1 MPKRNTVMV
10 SKFFAF
16 LDRMKLIDRWALM
29 RNTSVED
36 VAQHTMQ
43 VAVIAHALCVIE
55 NKLYGGAYDADK
67 AAVLALYH
75 ESAEVVTG
83 DLPTPVKYYDADINR
98 AYKNIEH
105 RAEQK
110 LVDTLPPELK
120 DAFAAYVKPDKSV
133 AEYAIVKR
141 ADKLSALIKCVE
153 ELAVGN
159 KEFEKAHSATLESLT
174 NVPERSVKYFLDV
187 FVPAYSMS
195 LDSLLD

>member
-1 MPKRNTVMV
+1 MT

-29 RNTSVED
+29 RNTAIED

-43 VAVIAHALCVIE
+43 VAMIAHALCVIE
-55 NKLYGGAYDADK
+55 NTLYGGKLDADK

-110 LVDTLPPELK
+110 LVNTLPDELK
-120 DAFAAYVKPDKSV
+120 AAFAPCVTPDKSS
-133 AEYAIVKR
+133 AEYVFVKR
-141 ADKLSALIKCVE
+141 ADKMSALIKCVE

-159 KEFEKAHSATLESLT
+159 NEFEKAYEATAQSLKD
-174 NVPERSVKYFLDV
+174 VPEKSVAYFLDT
-187 FVPAYSMS
+187 FIPAYSMS

>member
-1 MPKRNTVMV
+1 MT

-43 VAVIAHALCVIE
+43 VAMIAHALCVIE
-55 NKLYGGAYDADK
+55 NTLYGGKLDANK

-83 DLPTPVKYYDADINR
+83 DLPTPVKYYDDDINR

-110 LVDTLPPELK
+110 LINTLPDELK
-120 DAFAAYVKPDKSV
+120 AAFAPCVTPEKSS
-133 AEYAIVKR
+133 AEYVFVKR
-141 ADKLSALIKCVE
+141 ADKMSALIKCVE
-153 ELAVGN
+153 ELSVGN
-159 KEFEKAHSATLESLT
+159 KEFEKAYEATAVSLKS
-174 NVPERSVKYFLDV
+174 VPEKSVAYFLDT
-187 FVPAYSMS
+187 FIPAYSMS

>member
-1 MPKRNTVMV
+1 MTSN
-10 SKFFAF
+10 FFAF

-29 RNTSVED
+29 RNTTVED

-43 VAVIAHALCVIE
+43 VSMLAHALCVIE
-55 NKLYGGAYDADK
+55 NTLYGGNYNAER

-83 DLPTPVKYYDADINR
+83 DLPTPVKYYDNDINR

-110 LVDTLPPELK
+110 LIDTLPEELRA
-120 DAFAAYVKPDKSV
+120 AFAGYVKPDKKCP
-133 AEYAIVKR
+133 EYVIVKD

-159 KEFEKAHSATLESLT
+159 REFKKAYDATYKSLEKVSEQSI
-174 NVPERSVKYFLDV
+174 KYFIDV
-187 FVPAYSMS
+187 FLPAYSMS

>member
-1 MPKRNTVMV
+1 MV

-29 RNTSVED
+29 RNTAVED

-43 VAVIAHALCVIE
+43 VAMIAHALCVIE
-55 NKLYGGAYDADK
+55 NTLFPSGTPLDAEK

-83 DLPTPVKYYDADINR
+83 DLPTPVKYYDGDINR

-110 LVDTLPPELK
+110 LVDTLPSELK
-120 DAFAAYVKPDKSV
+120 AAFSCYVKPDK
-133 AEYAIVKR
+133 ACHEYVYVKR

-159 KEFEKAHSATLESLT
+159 KEFEKAYASTLESLT
-174 NVPERSVKYFLDV
+174 GVPEKSVGYFLET
-187 FVPAYSMS
+187 FIPAYSMS

>member
-1 MPKRNTVMV
+1 MT

-29 RNTSVED
+29 RNTAVED

-43 VAVIAHALCVIE
+43 VAMIAHALCVIE
-55 NKLYGGAYDADK
+55 NTVYGGKLDANK

-98 AYKNIEH
+98 AYKNIES

-110 LVDTLPPELK
+110 LVDTLPEELK
-120 DAFAAYVKPDKSV
+120 SAFSPYVKADKT
-133 AEYAIVKR
+133 APEYMYVKR
-141 ADKLSALIKCVE
+141 ADKMSALIKCVE

-159 KEFEKAHSATLESLT
+159 KEFEKAHEATLKSLAD
-174 NVPERSVKYFLDV
+174 VPEKSVKYFLDV
-187 FVPAYSMS
+187 FIPAYSMS

>member
-1 MPKRNTVMV
+1 MV

-43 VAVIAHALCVIE
+43 VAMIAHALCVIE
-55 NKLYGGAYDADK
+55 NELYGGKLDANK
-67 AAVLALYH
+67 AAVMALYH

-105 RAEQK
+105 RAERK
-110 LVDTLPPELK
+110 LVETLPEELK
-120 DAFAAYVKPDKSV
+120 HAFAPFVSPEKDCPEYVF
-133 AEYAIVKR
+133 VKR
-141 ADKLSALIKCVE
+141 ADKMSALVKCVE

-159 KEFEKAHSATLESLT
+159 GEFKKAYDATVASLAD
-174 NVPERSVKYFLDV
+174 VPEKSVKYFLDV
-187 FVPAYSMS
+187 FIPAYSMS

>member
-1 MPKRNTVMV
+1 
-10 SKFFAF
+10 
-16 LDRMKLIDRWALM
+16 MKLIDRWALM

-43 VAVIAHALCVIE
+43 VAMIAHALCVIE
-55 NKLYGGAYDADK
+55 NTVYGGDYDAEK

-110 LVDTLPPELK
+110 LVDTLPDELRA
-120 DAFAAYVKPDKSV
+120 AFAPFVKSDRSV
-133 AEYAIVKR
+133 KEYALVKC
-141 ADKLSALIKCVE
+141 ADKMSALIKCVE

-159 KEFEKAHSATLESLT
+159 SEFKNAYDATLDSLKDMS
-174 NVPERSVKYFLDV
+174 ERSVGYFLET
-187 FVPAYSMS
+187 FIPAYSMS
-195 LDSLLD
+195 LDNLLD

>member
-1 MPKRNTVMV
+1 MV

-43 VAVIAHALCVIE
+43 VAMIAHALCVIE
-55 NKLYGGAYDADK
+55 NTLYGGALDAEK

-83 DLPTPVKYYDADINR
+83 DLPTPVKYYDANINR

-110 LVDTLPPELK
+110 LVDTLPDELK
-120 DAFAAYVKPDKSV
+120 NAFAPFVKSDKS
-133 AEYAIVKR
+133 APEQAYVKR

-153 ELAVGN
+153 ELSVGN
-159 KEFEKAHSATLESLT
+159 KEFEKAYDATLASLR
-174 NVPERSVKYFLDV
+174 NVPERSVKYFLDT
-187 FVPAYSMS
+187 FIPAYSMS

>member
-1 MPKRNTVMV
+1 MI

-29 RNTSVED
+29 RNTTVED

-43 VAVIAHALCVIE
+43 VSIIAHALCVIE
-55 NKLYGGAYDADK
+55 NTFYGGKLDAEK

-83 DLPTPVKYYDADINR
+83 DLPTPVKYYDDDINR

-110 LVDTLPPELK
+110 LIDTLPKELAG
-120 DAFAAYVKPDKSV
+120 AFTPFVKPDKSS
-133 AEYAIVKR
+133 AEYKIVKR
-141 ADKLSALIKCVE
+141 ADKMSALIKCVE

-159 KEFEKAHSATLESLT
+159 KEFEKAYESTRKSLEE
-174 NVPERSVKYFLDV
+174 VPEKSVKYFLET
-187 FVPAYSMS
+187 FIPAYSMS
-195 LDSLLD
+195 LDYLLD

>member
-1 MPKRNTVMV
+1 MT

-29 RNTSVED
+29 RNTMKED

-43 VAVIAHALCVIE
+43 VAIIAHALCVIE
-55 NKLYGGAYDADK
+55 NELYGGKLNAEK

-98 AYKNIEH
+98 AYKNIES

-110 LVDTLPPELK
+110 LIDTLPAELK
-120 DAFAAYVKPDKSV
+120 SAFSSYVQPDKTC
-133 AEYAIVKR
+133 AEYVFAKR

-159 KEFEKAHSATLESLT
+159 NEFKNAYDATIQGLNSAPEK
-174 NVPERSVKYFLDV
+174 SVKYFLDV
-187 FVPAYSMS
+187 FIPAYSMS
-195 LDSLLD
+195 LDYLLD

>member
-1 MPKRNTVMV
+1 MT

-36 VAQHTMQ
+36 AAQHTMQ
-43 VAVIAHALCVIE
+43 VAMIAHALCVIE
-55 NKLYGGAYDADK
+55 NTLCGGKLDANK

-83 DLPTPVKYYDADINR
+83 DLPTPVKYYDDDINR

-110 LVDTLPPELK
+110 LINTLPEELK
-120 DAFAAYVKPDKSV
+120 AAFAPCVTPEKSS
-133 AEYAIVKR
+133 AEYVFVKR
-141 ADKLSALIKCVE
+141 ADKMSALIKCVE
-153 ELAVGN
+153 ELSVGN
-159 KEFEKAHSATLESLT
+159 KEFEKAYEATAESLKS
-174 NVPERSVKYFLDV
+174 VPEKSVAYFLDT
-187 FVPAYSMS
+187 FIPAYSMS

>member
-1 MPKRNTVMV
+1 MV

-29 RNTSVED
+29 RNTMSED

-43 VAVIAHALCVIE
+43 VAMLAHALCVIE
-55 NKLYGGAYDADK
+55 NTMYGGKLNAER
-67 AAVLALYH
+67 AATIALYH

-83 DLPTPVKYYDADINR
+83 DLPTPVKYYDSDINR
-98 AYKNIEH
+98 AYKNIEQ

-110 LVDTLPPELK
+110 LIDTLPEELK
-120 DAFAAYVKPDKSV
+120 TAFSGYVKPDKAS
-133 AEYAIVKR
+133 AEYVMVKR

-159 KEFEKAHSATLESLT
+159 KEFEKAYEATLKGLSDVGEK
-174 NVPERSVKYFLDV
+174 SVKYFLDV
-187 FVPAYSMS
+187 FLPAYSMS
-195 LDSLLD
+195 LDYLLD

>member
-1 MPKRNTVMV
+1 MT

-16 LDRMKLIDRWALM
+16 LGRMKLIDRWALM
-29 RNTSVED
+29 RNTAKED

-43 VAVIAHALCVIE
+43 VSMIAHALCVIE
-55 NKLYGGAYDADK
+55 NTLYGGKLDAEK

-75 ESAEVVTG
+75 EAAEVVTG

-98 AYKNIEH
+98 AYKNIER

-110 LVDTLPPELK
+110 LTDTLPPELK
-120 DAFAAYVKPDKSV
+120 RAFSEYVTPDPSPELAV
-133 AEYAIVKR
+133 VKR
-141 ADKLSALIKCVE
+141 ADKLCALIKCVE

-159 KEFEKAHSATLESLT
+159 KEFEKAYDATLESLA
-174 NVPERSVKYFLDV
+174 NVPEKSVNYFLDV
-187 FVPAYSMS
+187 FIPAYSMS

>member
-1 MPKRNTVMV
+1 MI

-29 RNTSVED
+29 RNTSTED

-43 VAVIAHALCVIE
+43 VAMIAHALCVIE
-55 NKLYGGAYDADK
+55 NKLYGGTLDANK

-83 DLPTPVKYYDADINR
+83 DLPTPVKYFDGDINR

-105 RAEQK
+105 KAEQK
-110 LVDTLPPELK
+110 LVDTLPDELK
-120 DAFAAYVKPDKSV
+120 EAFVPFVKPQKDE
-133 AEYAIVKR
+133 AEYRFVKL
-141 ADKLSALIKCVE
+141 ADKMSALVKCVE
-153 ELAVGN
+153 EVAVGN
-159 KEFEKAHSATLESLT
+159 KEFESAYLTTLDWLT
-174 NVPERSVKYFLDV
+174 NAQEKSVGYFLKV
-187 FVPAYSMS
+187 FIPAYSMS

>member
-1 MPKRNTVMV
+1 MT

-29 RNTSVED
+29 RNTSIED

-43 VAVIAHALCVIE
+43 VAMIAHALCVIE
-55 NKLYGGAYDADK
+55 NTLFGGKLDADK

-98 AYKNIEH
+98 AYKNIER

-110 LVDTLPPELK
+110 LVNTLPDELK
-120 DAFAAYVKPDKSV
+120 AAFAPCVTPDKSS
-133 AEYAIVKR
+133 AEYVFVKR
-141 ADKLSALIKCVE
+141 ADKMSALIKCVE

-159 KEFEKAHSATLESLT
+159 NEFEKAYEATAQSLKD
-174 NVPERSVKYFLDV
+174 VPEKSVAYFLDT
-187 FVPAYSMS
+187 FIPAYSMS

>member
-1 MPKRNTVMV
+1 MP

-29 RNTSVED
+29 RNTTTED

-43 VAVIAHALCVIE
+43 VAMIAHALCIIE
-55 NKLYGGAYDADK
+55 NSLFGGKLDANK

-83 DLPTPVKYYDADINR
+83 DLPTPVKYYDENINK

-110 LVDTLPPELK
+110 LIDTLPDELK
-120 DAFAAYVKPDKSV
+120 AAFEPCVQPDKKC
-133 AEYAIVKR
+133 AEYKIVKR
-141 ADKLSALIKCVE
+141 ADKMSALIKCVE
-153 ELAVGN
+153 ELAVHN
-159 KEFEKAHSATLESLT
+159 VEFSNAYDVTKKELDAAPEKCVS
-174 NVPERSVKYFLDV
+174 YFMEV
-187 FVPAYSMS
+187 FLPAYSMS
-195 LDSLLD
+195 LDNLLD

>member
-1 MPKRNTVMV
+1 MT

-43 VAVIAHALCVIE
+43 VAMIAHALCVIE
-55 NKLYGGAYDADK
+55 NTVYGGKLDANL

-83 DLPTPVKYYDADINR
+83 DLPTPVKYYDDDINR

-110 LVDTLPPELK
+110 LVDTLPNELRS
-120 DAFAAYVKPDKSV
+120 AFAPFVKPDKKC

-141 ADKLSALIKCVE
+141 ADKMSALIKCVE

-159 KEFEKAHSATLESLT
+159 KEFEKAYAATLDSLVG
-174 NVPERSVKYFLDV
+174 VPEKSVKYFLDV
-187 FVPAYSMS
+187 FIPAYSMS

>member
-1 MPKRNTVMV
+1 MT

-29 RNTSVED
+29 RNTTKED
-36 VAQHTMQ
+36 VAQHTTQ
-43 VAVIAHALCVIE
+43 VAMIAHALCVIE
-55 NKLYGGAYDADK
+55 NTLFGGKLDGEK

-98 AYKNIEH
+98 AYKNIES
-105 RAEQK
+105 RAEKK
-110 LVDTLPPELK
+110 LLATLPDELK
-120 DAFAAYVKPDKSV
+120 DAFSACVQPDKSS
-133 AEYAIVKR
+133 AEYKIVKR

-159 KEFEKAHSATLESLT
+159 SEFKNAYDATVKGLEDAPEK
-174 NVPERSVKYFLDV
+174 SVKYFIET
-187 FVPAYSMS
+187 FIPAYSMS
-195 LDSLLD
+195 LDYLLD

>member
-1 MPKRNTVMV
+1 MT

-29 RNTSVED
+29 RNTSIED

-43 VAVIAHALCVIE
+43 VAMLAHALCIIE
-55 NKLYGGAYDADK
+55 NKLYGGAFDANL
-67 AAVLALYH
+67 AAALALYH

-83 DLPTPVKYYDADINR
+83 DLPTPVKYYDDDINR
-98 AYKNIEH
+98 AYKNIER

-110 LVDTLPPELK
+110 LIDTLPSELK
-120 DAFAAYVKPDKSV
+120 DAFAPFVKPDKKASP
-133 AEYAIVKR
+133 EYAFVKR

-159 KEFEKAHSATLESLT
+159 NEFKNAYDATLNSLKD
-174 NVPERSVKYFLDV
+174 VPERSVKYFLDV
-187 FVPAYSMS
+187 FIPAYSMS
-195 LDSLLD
+195 LDYLLD

>member
-1 MPKRNTVMV
+1 
-10 SKFFAF
+10 
-16 LDRMKLIDRWALM
+16 MKLIDRWALM

-43 VAVIAHALCVIE
+43 VAMIAHALCVIE
-55 NKLYGGAYDADK
+55 NTLYGGKLNAER

-83 DLPTPVKYYDADINR
+83 DLPTPVKYYDTDINR

-110 LVDTLPPELK
+110 LIDTLPDELK
-120 DAFAAYVKPDKSV
+120 AAFTPCVTPDKSS
-133 AEYAIVKR
+133 AEYVFVKR

-159 KEFEKAHSATLESLT
+159 NEFKNAYDATLDSFKD
-174 NVPERSVKYFLDV
+174 VPEKSVKYFLDV
-187 FVPAYSMS
+187 FIPAYSMS
-195 LDSLLD
+195 LDILLD